1 MILKYS
7 TKVEY
12 WKLSIEYDTQKKWVL
27 KIEYWVWYSKKIS
40 MMSWVLSMI
49 LNGFEY
55 DELSIEYLVS
65 KTLNTQYSKK
75 NEYGCM
81 VPVYTPKVK
90 KVFFAVI

>member
-1 MILKYS
+1 
-7 TKVEY
+7 
-12 WKLSIEYDTQKKWVL
+12 
-27 KIEYWVWYSKKIS
+27 
-40 MMSWVLSMI
+40 MI

-81 VPVYTPKVK
+81 IYIYNKCINAK
-90 KVFFAVI
+90 KKIDFRLFIELKKKRNTSSNGHY

>member
-1 MILKYS
+1 LILKYS

-12 WKLSIEYDTQKKWVL
+12 WKLSIEYDTQKKL
-27 KIEYWVWYSKKIS
+27 S

-81 VPVYTPKVK
+81 SSNNM
-90 KVFFAVI
+90 AINLLI

>member
-1 MILKYS
+1 
-7 TKVEY
+7 
-12 WKLSIEYDTQKKWVL
+12 
-27 KIEYWVWYSKKIS
+27 
-40 MMSWVLSMI
+40 MI

-81 VPVYTPKVK
+81 FRIEILIIRIRQIIGKSSI
-90 KVFFAVI
+90 FF

>member
-1 MILKYS
+1 
-7 TKVEY
+7 
-12 WKLSIEYDTQKKWVL
+12 
-27 KIEYWVWYSKKIS
+27 
-40 MMSWVLSMI
+40 MI

-81 VPVYTPKVK
+81 DHIIHIAHKNTLEK
-90 KVFFAVI
+90 FLDQIA